1 MKEETTTSDQK
12 ILIFTEA
19 GKEIGFGHLMRCLA
33 IRDELKLQG
42 VEAIIV
48 ANLVEMISPD
58 PEIIKL
64 DWVKAPSE
72 LDSFKQVD
80 LVLVDSYLASEAVF
94 HSLQSTFPN
103 LAVIDD
109 YNRIVYPADYI
120 FNPNVFFEQVD
131 YALQNARIEG
141 GKEYVIL
148 RSVFRE
154 NNSKVLVRDKV
165 EHILITIGGSDFR
178 NLLPRLINFCL
189 KQKRISVKV
198 VDPEGLS
205 SHLATTS
212 VEVLGEQTAD
222 QMYLLMCEA
231 DIVISACGQSLNEL
245 ASLGKPVIGICL
257 DIDQLPNQKYY
268 FKKGFLKQEIHWDSD
283 NLETLILENI
293 EYLSPKIVRESL
305 STLGVRLV
313 DKNGVSR
320 LCNNLLSLTN
330 GGL

>member
-1 MKEETTTSDQK
+1 MKEWTTTPTQK
-12 ILIFTEA
+12 ILILTEA

-58 PEIIKL
+58 PEIVKL

-94 HSLQSTFPN
+94 DSLQSTFPK

-109 YNRIVYPADYI
+109 YNRIVFPADYLV
-120 FNPNVFFEQVD
+120 NPNVFFEQID
-131 YALQNARIEG
+131 YTLQNARVEG

-154 NNSKVLVRDKV
+154 NNPKVLIKDKV
-165 EHILITIGGSDFR
+165 EQILITIGGSDFR
-178 NLLPRLINFCL
+178 NLLPSLISFCL
-189 KQKRISVKV
+189 KQKKISVKV
-198 VDPEGLS
+198 IDPEGLS
-205 SHLATTS
+205 SDFTTTG
-212 VEVLGEQTAD
+212 VEVLGGQTAD
-222 QMYLLMCEA
+222 QMYLLMSEA

-245 ASLGKPVIGICL
+245 TSLGKPVIGICL
-257 DIDQLPNQKYY
+257 DIDQLPNQKY
-268 FKKGFLKQEIHWDSD
+268 FLSKGFLKQEIHWDSD
-283 NLETLILENI
+283 NLETLILKDI
-293 EYLSPKIVRESL
+293 EYLSPKSVRDAL
-305 STLGVRLV
+305 HTLGVGLV

-320 LCNNLLSLTN
+320 LCNNLLSLIN
-330 GGL
+330 G